1 MRFKKKEK
9 KKNAIRK
16 GKGEQG
22 GITRW
27 ESKVG
32 EQGGRARKTIAAKRR
47 KKRRKVRGEGG
58 VGESWRLAVM

>member
-22 GITRW
+22 GRTRW

-32 EQGGRARKTIAAKRR
+32 EQGGRARRES
-47 KKRRKVRGEGG
+47 KKNNSSKEKKKKKESEG
-58 VGESWRLAVM
+58 

>member
-16 GKGEQG
+16 GKREQG
-22 GITRW
+22 GRTRW

-47 KKRRKVRGEGG
+47 KKKKESEG
-58 VGESWRLAVM
+58 